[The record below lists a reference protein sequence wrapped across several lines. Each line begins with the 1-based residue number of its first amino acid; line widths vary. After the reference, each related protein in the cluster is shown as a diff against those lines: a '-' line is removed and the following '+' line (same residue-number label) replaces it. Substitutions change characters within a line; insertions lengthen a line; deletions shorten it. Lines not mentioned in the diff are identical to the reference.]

1 MGARSIFVS
10 FSGTLVSVLE
20 KLLSQRTESEHA
32 GCLVICAALNNAA
45 KIRELLQKYPDKAS
59 LEDKKKKKSCSSFI
73 SNSLKH
79 CRKIL

>member
-59 LEDKKKKKSCSSFI
+59 LEDKKKKKKLFF
-73 SNSLKH
+73 LYF
-79 CRKIL
+79 

>member
-1 MGARSIFVS
+1 MMGHRSISVS
-10 FSGTLVSVLE
+10 FSGTLVTVLE

-59 LEDKKKKKSCSSFI
+59 LEDKIKV
-73 SNSLKH
+73 
-79 CRKIL
+79 ILPLFLIL